1 MNSDPRSAKERL
13 ENISRTK
20 DTVKRWRWL
29 LGVGAFA
36 VAALVGFAT
45 MDYWLMLPPY
55 LRYTAL
61 TLLAVIAAAGIFGLR
76 RLFRKATSLKEAALD
91 TEAQQ
96 PNELDCVVSTAAEYA
111 TDKLTIKDKYEPQL
125 AEALQTEAARRLAQ
139 IALPYGRKLL
149 LPTAIFLMALLGLT
163 LFFVF
168 TPRAWTAVKRTI
180 LPWAKAQYTEVE
192 VKPGDVEIP
201 VGQ

>member
-1 MNSDPRSAKERL
+1 
-13 ENISRTK
+13 
-20 DTVKRWRWL
+20 
-29 LGVGAFA
+29 
-36 VAALVGFAT
+36 
-45 MDYWLMLPPY
+45 
-55 LRYTAL
+55 
-61 TLLAVIAAAGIFGLR
+61 
-76 RLFRKATSLKEAALD
+76 
-91 TEAQQ
+91 
-96 PNELDCVVSTAAEYA
+96 
-111 TDKLTIKDKYEPQL
+111 KYEPQL
-125 AEALQTEAARRLAQ
+125 AEALQTEAARRLEQ

-201 VGQ
+201 VGQAIEIASIFSGRIPTIPKIQWQESEIGRASCRERVEVSGS